1 VTTVSVR
8 PLRADESSLLR
19 VATLGNVNW
28 AEERLAMPD
37 VLERPEL
44 AHYTRIEPAR
54 GDFGVVAERSGV
66 PVGVAWAV
74 FLPGA
79 DPGYG
84 FVDERTPELSL
95 WVDERMRGQ
104 GVGRRLLRALL
115 GEARVRDVPGV
126 SLSVEEGNA
135 VAAGLYRAEGFRPV
149 PGRERD
155 GVMLWSG
162 GLRPESRLRIERHWS
177 RVFGVDVA
185 DAGDRVVVAHAAP
198 VLGYAGI
205 LVVVRQGSTLVSAP
219 PCLVEEV
226 AAWPWA
232 EGAAVDPRWWA
243 ARRPGWAVLGP
254 SVHSFLDE
262 DRSLPRSPRA
272 RRCAVDEVR
281 QAMGARVADGE
292 WDEAGFGDDVESAWV
307 LDDAD
312 GRAVAA
318 ANLTSFDEA
327 PADVGVVVG
336 RDARGQGYAVL
347 AGAVAAR
354 AAIAACGI
362 ARWRARTSNVASRRS
377 ASRLGFVDDCIQL
390 AVRP

>member
-1 VTTVSVR
+1 VTTESVR

-19 VATLGNVNW
+19 TATLGNVNW
-28 AEERLAMPD
+28 ADERLGMRD

-66 PVGVAWAV
+66 AVGVAWAV

-84 FVDERTPELSL
+84 FVDEQTPELSL
-95 WVDERMRGQ
+95 WVAERVRGQ
-104 GVGRRLLRALL
+104 GAGRRLLRALL
-115 GEARVRDVPGV
+115 GEARARGVPGV
-126 SLSVEEGNA
+126 SLSVEHGNA

-162 GLRPESRLRIERHWS
+162 GLRPESRLRVERHWS
-177 RVFGVDVA
+177 RVFGRDVA
-185 DAGDRVVVAHAAP
+185 DGEDRVVVSHAAP
-198 VLGYAGI
+198 VRGYAGI

-219 PCLVEEV
+219 PALVEEV

-232 EGAAVDPRWWA
+232 DGAAVDPRWWA

-254 SVHSFLDE
+254 SVHSFLDD
-262 DRSLPRSPRA
+262 DRALPRGPRA
-272 RRCAVDEVR
+272 RRCTVDEVR
-281 QAMGARVADGE
+281 QAMGARVTEEE
-292 WDEAGFGDDVESAWV
+292 WDEAGFGDEVETAWI

-312 GRAVAA
+312 GRPVAA
-318 ANLTSFDEA
+318 ANLTPFDPG
-327 PADVGVVVG
+327 PADVGVLVG
-336 RDARGQGYAVL
+336 RDARGRGYAVL

-354 AAIAACGI
+354 AAVAACGI
-362 ARWRARTSNVASRRS
+362 ARWRARTSNIASRRT